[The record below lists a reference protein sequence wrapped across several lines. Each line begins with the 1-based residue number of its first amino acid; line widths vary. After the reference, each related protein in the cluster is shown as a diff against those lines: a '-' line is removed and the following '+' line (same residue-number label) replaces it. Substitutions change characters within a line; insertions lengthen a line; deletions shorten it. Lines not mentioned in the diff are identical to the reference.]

1 MNLKLTDWERIGTDY
16 IERTMQFRSGSPY
29 FIDKNPNN
37 FTFIGLTALVL
48 PNAKIIDARRHP
60 LDSCFGAYKQL
71 FAQGQPFSYNLTEVG
86 EYYLQY
92 QKLMEHWHEVLPG
105 KVLEVQYEKVVVDL
119 ETQVR
124 RILDYCELPF
134 EEECLRFHETER
146 AIKTASSEQVRRPI
160 YSSSVNL
167 WLKYER
173 YLDELIQVLEPLL
186 RELPDVELPSIIAK

>member
-1 MNLKLTDWERIGTDY
+1 
-16 IERTMQFRSGSPY
+16 
-29 FIDKNPNN
+29 
-37 FTFIGLTALVL
+37 
-48 PNAKIIDARRHP
+48 
-60 LDSCFGAYKQL
+60 
-71 FAQGQPFSYNLTEVG
+71 
-86 EYYLQY
+86 
-92 QKLMEHWHEVLPG
+92 MEHWHEVLPG

-167 WLKYER
+167 WRKYER
-173 YLDELIQVLEPLL
+173 YLDELIQILEPLL